1 MKRGPPTP
9 PTPLG
14 ERGEIRGEVAD
25 ADAATDADTATCTGA
40 DTAICTGACTD
51 PPAPGTTGRPRRGL
65 RSRRGL

>member
-9 PTPLG
+9 PTPFG
-14 ERGEIRGEVAD
+14 ERGEILGEVAD
-25 ADAATDADTATCTGA
+25 TDTDTDAGTGTGTGTDDT
-40 DTAICTGACTD
+40 DACTD